1 MPKLFL
7 NQDIIFK
14 KREGHY
20 YVYNNHTGSLFY
32 GKKELWKF
40 LKSFR
45 TGQELEALKQKPSFT
60 KWEKLLPNLIGTKYL
75 LYDSGGE
82 IELYLDFFPTRTYYT
97 VYYRYE
103 EGTDIAIYRIGP
115 HGDPDFEILTLKGTA
130 KELWDLCNG
139 NNTVHQLIAYFSEK
153 TGGNY
158 NDTKQ
163 DIFEK
168 MTEWT
173 SLDAQILKL
182 LPQSLLTYDTVPP
195 HIISPAPF
203 IPLLKVSAPKQ
214 ARDTRRYHICEIEE
228 GYHQFERV
236 ESTLA
241 HIYRVPHPLLGG
253 KTYGEAFLIRL
264 LELKPM
270 EKGSR
275 ILEIGG
281 GHGDV
286 SKEIL
291 VKLKETKPEIFSTL
305 AYILYDLSPQLIK
318 SQRRLHKEAG
328 VHVEHIH
335 GDAEFLALEDDS
347 IDIIFSNEVIAD
359 FLTPELT
366 LKEVKKLPDKYG
378 IPINQDFLDTLKDA
392 PKRFRLNLGAFLLLK
407 EIQRVLKPGG
417 IAVITEY
424 GDPDRLPF
432 LAEHLDHAEYTIHFG
447 QMVTI
452 AKELGLKV
460 RLLDALKF
468 LDFQLDVEL
477 ITHPS
482 FQAAFRILEHHGIY
496 LPNINYTKELFRE
509 QIEEKADS
517 MKNIQFAKA
526 TKEHIEMVKF
536 LICEKSAK

>member
-20 YVYNNHTGSLFY
+20 YVYNNRTGSLFY

-45 TGQELEALKQKPSFT
+45 TGQELEALKRKPSFT

-97 VYYRYE
+97 VYYRHE

-115 HGDPDFEILTLKGTA
+115 HGDPDFEIITLKGTA

-158 NDTKQ
+158 KDTKQ

-264 LELKPM
+264 LELKPI

-460 RLLDALKF
+460 RLSDALKF